1 MKGRRAGTEN
11 PAGRNGLWD
20 GAAPPKVDMT
30 MHRFRRS
37 LKHWWQRG
45 RRLVRYNRQAS
56 AGLGEEPIKEVPAD
70 HRVGRMIISYFF
82 Q

>member
-1 MKGRRAGTEN
+1 
-11 PAGRNGLWD
+11 
-20 GAAPPKVDMT
+20 MT

-56 AGLGEEPIKEVPAD
+56 AGLGEEPIKEVPAN

-82 Q
+82 NRYCGRSSPFPAADRSFISVNPSGN